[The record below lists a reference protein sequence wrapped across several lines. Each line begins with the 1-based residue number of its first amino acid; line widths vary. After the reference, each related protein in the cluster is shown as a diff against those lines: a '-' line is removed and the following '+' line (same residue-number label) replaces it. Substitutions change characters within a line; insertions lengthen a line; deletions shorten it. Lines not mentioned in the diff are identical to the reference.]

1 MLTQLFSLP
10 SHLLVE
16 DVLIENDVLTL
27 VIKSTLMEVPCPDCR
42 QFSSRIHS
50 RYTRLVEYVFFVVV
64 YALALLVEPQE
75 TSAHVQ
81 MSPVALQAA
90 RAHRPPQKRRTP
102 PNGCNDYECGWRT
115 DDNQDKE
122 LP

>member
-50 RYTRLVEYVFFVVV
+50 RYTRLVECI
-64 YALALLVEPQE
+64 L
-75 TSAHVQ
+75 
-81 MSPVALQAA
+81 
-90 RAHRPPQKRRTP
+90 
-102 PNGCNDYECGWRT
+102 
-115 DDNQDKE
+115 
-122 LP
+122 